1 MAAGAESRIA
11 SPTQGTS
18 GEAST
23 AEPNLWHNFWREALE
38 VRAQELTEVREAHR
52 FDEAALERYLT
63 EALEGFSGPVTV
75 RQFEGGQ
82 SNPTFLVSAGGQRF
96 VLRKKPP
103 GRLLPTAHMVERE
116 YRVLRALAGTGVPVP
131 TVALLCEDDSVIGTP
146 FFVMQFVEGR
156 IFWDPTLP
164 ALSPAERGAIYSEMN
179 RVLSLI
185 HSVDYASVGLAGF
198 GKPGNYFARQIDR
211 WTQQYLAAKTEDFPA
226 MDRLIEWLPA
236 HVPSDDSTSIV
247 HGDFRLDNMIFHATE
262 ARVVALL
269 DWELSTIGHPLADLA
284 YNCMPYHLARP
295 GAPSLAKAAG
305 AGSGIPTERQYVASY
320 ENRMG
325 RPMISDFNF
334 YLAFSLFR
342 LASITQ
348 GVYARGLQG
357 NASSTRALE
366 SIETARSSASAAV
379 HLIGD
384 ARFNPTEP
392 PR

>member
-1 MAAGAESRIA
+1 
-11 SPTQGTS
+11 
-18 GEAST
+18 
-23 AEPNLWHNFWREALE
+23 
-38 VRAQELTEVREAHR
+38 
-52 FDEAALERYLT
+52 
-63 EALEGFSGPVTV
+63 
-75 RQFEGGQ
+75 
-82 SNPTFLVSAGGQRF
+82 
-96 VLRKKPP
+96 
-103 GRLLPTAHMVERE
+103 
-116 YRVLRALAGTGVPVP
+116 
-131 TVALLCEDDSVIGTP
+131 
-146 FFVMQFVEGR
+146 
-156 IFWDPTLP
+156 
-164 ALSPAERGAIYSEMN
+164 
-179 RVLSLI
+179 
-185 HSVDYASVGLAGF
+185 VDYASVGLAGF

-211 WTQQYLAAKTEDFPA
+211 WTKQYLASKTEDFPA

-269 DWELSTIGHPLADLA
+269 DWELSTLGHPLADLA

-295 GAPSLAKAAG
+295 GAPSLANVAG
-305 AGSGIPTERQYVASY
+305 GGSGIPTERQYVASY

-366 SIETARSSASAAV
+366 SIETARNSASAAV
-379 HLIGD
+379 RLIGD
-384 ARFNPTEP
+384 ARVNPTEP
-392 PR
+392 LR